1 VRKIKSETI
10 VGAIENLCAKTN
22 FELPGDILES
32 LKQSVV
38 LETGIAKDILEE
50 IIENASIAKNE
61 QLPLCQDTGTA
72 NFFVKLGKNAYIE
85 DGNIYD
91 AINKGVS
98 LGKNAYIEDGNIY
111 DAINKGVS
119 LGYTNGYLRKSIVSD
134 PIERKNTQDNTPANI
149 YVDIVPGEEIEI
161 AFLPK
166 GGGSEN
172 ASALK
177 MLIPS
182 DGWKGVKE
190 FVLSVINDKGANA
203 CPPLVVGVGI
213 GGDFAS
219 VGFLAK
225 KALLGEIA
233 SKNENDFYAGKEREL
248 LASIN
253 KLNIGPM
260 GMGGKTT
267 ALAVFI
273 ETKPTHI
280 ASLPVAVS
288 IQCHCCRRKTVII

>member
-10 VGAIENLCAKTN
+10 TNAIENLCTKTN
-22 FELPGDILES
+22 FELPEDILES
-32 LKQSVV
+32 LRQSVV

-50 IIENASIAKNE
+50 IIENASVARNE

-91 AINKGVS
+91 AINKGV
-98 LGKNAYIEDGNIY
+98 A
-111 DAINKGVS
+111 

-149 YVDIVPGEEIEI
+149 YVDVVAGEKIEI
-161 AFLPK
+161 TFLPK
-166 GGGSEN
+166 GAGSEN

-182 DGWKGVKE
+182 DGWKGVEE

-233 SKNENDFYAGKEREL
+233 SKNEDDFYTGKEREL

>member
-1 VRKIKSETI
+1 MRKIKSETI
-10 VGAIENLCAKTN
+10 INIIENLCAKTN
-22 FELPGDILES
+22 FELPEDILKS
-32 LKQSVV
+32 LRQSVV

-50 IIENASIAKNE
+50 IIENADIAKGE
-61 QLPLCQDTGTA
+61 QFPLCQDTGTA
-72 NFFVKLGKNAYIE
+72 NFFVKLGQDVYIE

-91 AINKGVS
+91 AIN
-98 LGKNAYIEDGNIY
+98 E
-111 DAINKGVS
+111 GVS
-119 LGYTNGYLRKSIVSD
+119 LGYVSNYLRKSIVFD
-134 PIERKNTQDNTPANI
+134 PLERKNTQSNTPANI
-149 YVDIVPGEEIEI
+149 YVDIVPGDKIEI
-161 AFLPK
+161 TFLPK

-177 MLIPS
+177 MLVPS
-182 DGWKGVKE
+182 DGWKGVEE
-190 FVLSVINDKGANA
+190 FVLGVINDKCVDA

-219 VGFLAK
+219 VGLLAK
-225 KALLGEIA
+225 KALLRETV
-233 SKNENDFYAGKEREL
+233 SKNKNDFYAGKEQEL
-248 LASIN
+248 LTNIN

-288 IQCHCCRRKTVII
+288 IQCHSCRRKMVII